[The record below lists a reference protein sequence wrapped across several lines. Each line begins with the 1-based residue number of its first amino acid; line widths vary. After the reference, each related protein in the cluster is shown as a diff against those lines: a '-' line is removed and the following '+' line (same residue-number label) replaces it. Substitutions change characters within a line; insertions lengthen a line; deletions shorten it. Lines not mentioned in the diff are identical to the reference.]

1 MITGLPHRPCPLVLA
16 APSGTGKTTIAHA
29 LVERFSRFVF
39 SVSATTRAPRGDEVD
54 GVDYDFLSRAEFEA
68 MIEAGAL
75 VEWAEVHGNLYGTPV
90 RNLEAAAARGEHVV
104 LDIDVQGARQI
115 RDKVPDAVL
124 MFVFPPSAEALWG
137 RLTARGTEALDEVR
151 RRLRAASAELAEAA
165 HFDYIV
171 VNDDLDRAISRVR
184 AIVEAESHRPGRALD
199 LGGEVAR
206 LRSEI
211 ETMVKR
217 EDGSPR
223 PATGAPQAGAAGSA
237 PAGKGA
243 PGGAG
248 G

>member
-124 MFVFPPSAEALWG
+124 MFVFPPRPRPSGA
-137 RLTARGTEALDEVR
+137 V
-151 RRLRAASAELAEAA
+151 S
-165 HFDYIV
+165 
-171 VNDDLDRAISRVR
+171 
-184 AIVEAESHRPGRALD
+184 RPGA
-199 LGGEVAR
+199 
-206 LRSEI
+206 
-211 ETMVKR
+211 
-217 EDGSPR
+217 PR
-223 PATGAPQAGAAGSA
+223 PSTKCAGASGR
-237 PAGKGA
+237 PAQNWRK
-243 PGGAG
+243 PPTSTTSW
-248 G
+248 